1 MLLNKKSPDKK
12 SHHKKSHHKKSHRK
26 KLLDKKLPDKKSH
39 RKKFRMIDIKDLIDV
54 KILKFFNFFDKRSEW
69 LKNRNKINTITN
81 SFFIFLFFLNPH
93 KNLTFIKNEH
103 LQNNHVI
110 FSESSIEDSIKIL
123 NGPNNFVLNQNINN
137 FIDRDTFINFFKKNL
152 DINSFTLI
160 QFFNDDEKKKYYI
173 IGLNEEDNLFMYDP
187 FTNDY
192 INISLHYFEFIEIIG
207 NLHKFTN
214 ANIFLRTDEVISIF
228 NHLCYSNIFGC
239 NIDGVIQKV
248 HLNNSDNCNIFLIG
262 EMHKRHDNPH
272 LQSINDILK
281 TIADTNE
288 NDNGD
293 ILKIDLLIEMFPTNV
308 DGDNSTNFNDEFQ
321 INQVR
326 ETFKLIIKN
335 KKINSF
341 FAHWCDPFN
350 ISKEKK
356 NYDDFPTWLK
366 QANELI
372 LQSMSQNMTS
382 NFFRWSNDPYIK
394 KFFAPFERPDDIHK
408 LLTENKIF
416 MKELGKVQTQNDI
429 YDIDYFKVIFSDIF
443 NITKEQASSLQSSLT
458 QENKN
463 NLIIFNMWRT
473 VMDMY
478 TITRILCKN
487 LKNVIFYGGANH
499 SERIM
504 YILIKY
510 FNFKVIN
517 ENIELP
523 PHLEDCWLPTSELR
537 RFYTK

>member
-12 SHHKKSHHKKSHRK
+12 SHHKKSHHKKS
-26 KLLDKKLPDKKSH
+26 PDKKSH
-39 RKKFRMIDIKDLIDV
+39 RKKSRMINIQDLVDV
-54 KILKFFNFFDKRSEW
+54 KILKFFNFFDKRLEW
-69 LKNRNKINTITN
+69 LKKEYKGLTN
-81 SFFIFLFFLNPH
+81 SFFIFLLFLNPDKSIPFIQQEQR
-93 KNLTFIKNEH
+93 KNKNVLIE
-103 LQNNHVI
+103 
-110 FSESSIEDSIKIL
+110 ESSIEDSINIL
-123 NGPNNFVLNQNINN
+123 NGSKIFVLNQNITN

-160 QFFNDDEKKKYYI
+160 QFFNDAGKKKYYI

-192 INISLHYFEFIEIIG
+192 INISSYYPEFIEIIG
-207 NLHKFTN
+207 NMHNFTN
-214 ANIFLRTDEVISIF
+214 ANIFLRTGEDIRIF
-228 NHLCYSNIFGC
+228 NTLCYSKIFHPP
-239 NIDGVIQKV
+239 IDGVIQKV

-281 TIADTNE
+281 NIADTNE

-293 ILKIDLLIEMFPTNV
+293 MLKIDLLIEMYPTMV
-308 DGDNSTNFNDEFQ
+308 DLDSSTNFNDEVQ

-335 KKINSF
+335 KNHNSF

-356 NYDDFPTWLK
+356 NYDDFPPWLK

-372 LQSMSQNMTS
+372 LQSMSQSMTS
-382 NFFRWSNDPYIK
+382 NYFRWPNNPYIK
-394 KFFAPFERPDDIHK
+394 KFFDPFERPDDIHK

-429 YDIDYFKVIFSDIF
+429 GYFKMIFNDIF
-443 NITKEQASSLQSSLT
+443 NITKKQASLQSSLN

-504 YILIKY
+504 YILKTY
-510 FNFKVIN
+510 FAFEVKN

-523 PHLEDCWLPTSELR
+523 PNLVDCWLPTSELR